1 VAKNEEN
8 TSTDDAVL
16 EMLLDLSDQDGLEIG
31 ITLNINGVIIE
42 GTLVGPKTYYEGIV
56 YSAEQISDVTLSK
69 VLHKKFSDLKEAY
82 VKEKEDSKSKNKKDM
97 IATFIHLKNAKYI
110 VNNQLPIQQNTIWWR
125 GRIDAIDA
133 FSFQL

>member
-16 EMLLDLSDQDGLEIG
+16 EMLLNLSDQDGLEIG

-42 GTLVGPKTYYEGIV
+42 GTLVGPQTYYEGIV
-56 YSAEQISDVTLSK
+56 HSAEQISDVTLSN
-69 VLHKKFSDLKEAY
+69 VLHKKFSDLKIAY
-82 VKEKEDSKSKNKKDM
+82 VNEKEELKSKNNKDM

-110 VNNQLPIQQNTIWWR
+110 VNHDRPFQQNTTWWR

-133 FSFQL
+133 FSIQF